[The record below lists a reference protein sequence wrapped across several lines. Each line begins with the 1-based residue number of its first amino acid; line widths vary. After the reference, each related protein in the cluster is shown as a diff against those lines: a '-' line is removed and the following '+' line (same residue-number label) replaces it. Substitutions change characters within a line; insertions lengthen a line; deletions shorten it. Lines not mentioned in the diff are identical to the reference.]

1 MNVLVTGGAGYIGSV
16 IVEQLIERG
25 HRAVVYD
32 NLSKGH
38 QAAVHPAAPFVFGD
52 LAEREKLVATFEQHQ
67 IEAVI
72 HMAASSLVG
81 ESVKAPAAYYYNNV
95 TNGLILLDAML
106 QVGVKKLVFSSTA
119 AVYGEPENIPI
130 KEATPTLPT
139 NPYGETK
146 LAFER
151 ALRWYE
157 AAHGLRSVCLRYFN
171 AAGATERCGEA
182 HDPET
187 HLIPLVLR
195 VAAGQAEQV
204 MIFGEDYAT
213 PDGTCIRDYIH
224 VLDLADAH
232 LLALQA
238 LERGSFTYN
247 LGYGC
252 GYSVAE
258 VVEMA
263 RQVTGRWISTE
274 AAPRRAGDPS
284 VLIASPDKI
293 MLDLGWQ
300 PRHSELDS
308 IIQSAWNWF
317 QAHPNG
323 YDA

>member
-16 IVEQLIERG
+16 IVEQLLQQG
-25 HRAVVYD
+25 HTAVVYD

-38 QAAVHPAAPFVFGD
+38 RAAVHPAAQFIAGD
-52 LAEREKLVATFEQHQ
+52 LAERDKLVSTLDQHK

-72 HMAASSLVG
+72 HMAAASLVG
-81 ESVKAPAAYYYNNV
+81 ESVKDPHAYYRNNIV
-95 TNGLILLDAML
+95 NGLTLLEAML
-106 QVGVKKLVFSSTA
+106 QTGIKKLVFSSTA
-119 AVYGEPENIPI
+119 AVYGEPEIVPI
-130 KEATPTLPT
+130 KEDAVTKPT

-151 ALRWYE
+151 ALRWYDD
-157 AAHGLRSVCLRYFN
+157 AYGLRFASLRYFN

-195 VAAGQAEQV
+195 VAAGKAEQV
-204 MIFGEDYAT
+204 KIFGEDYPT
-213 PDGTCIRDYIH
+213 PDGTCVRDYIH

-238 LERGSFTYN
+238 LERGSCIYN
-247 LGYGC
+247 LGYGS

-263 RQVTGRWISTE
+263 RQVTGIWISTE
-274 AAPRRAGDPS
+274 AAPRRAGDPA
-284 VLIASPDKI
+284 VLIASADKI
-293 MLDLGWQ
+293 MLELGWQ
-300 PRHSELDS
+300 PRHSELDR
-308 IIQSAWNWF
+308 ILESAWRWHLEYP
-317 QAHPNG
+317 QG
-323 YDA
+323 YAA